1 MIDLAMKI
9 ESVDTQ
15 LLDTQCNSSLLIEL
29 IRDKQKH
36 LTGLV
41 DTYLDHISTVTR
53 NLRII
58 PFKLPLE
65 KEPGVTLVSISPS
78 YYMLP

>member
-15 LLDTQCNSSLLIEL
+15 LLDTQCNSSLLMEL
-29 IRDKQKH
+29 IRYKQKY
-36 LTGLV
+36 LMGLV
-41 DTYLDHISTVTR
+41 DTHLDHISTVTR

-58 PFKLPLE
+58 PLKLPLE
-65 KEPGVTLVSISPS
+65 KEPGVTLVSSSPS